1 MSNKTTK
8 VALQSALPSKKEEET
23 RILNWDKASKI
34 LDLNRTESLRLVNEG
49 KLLLSETKKI
59 GLDDK
64 CFTKSS
70 ATLHI
75 PVEKLKSLP
84 IGAVFTSK
92 SGQATA
98 TVRYIHDTLY
108 IVANSCAV
116 CLEYRI
122 IKSSFSGLF
131 VGLPIFSHVF
141 IIFFTFLYGT
151 MGRPPFCRSN
161 GGRAYIFMVLSLFF
175 R

>member
-64 CFTKSS
+64 CFPKSS

-108 IVANSCAV
+108 IVANCDSLQQLVYEYQQQIHKASDTNQTHQ
-116 CLEYRI
+116 EESKRTTRFPYRI
-122 IKSSFSGLF
+122 LF
-131 VGLPIFSHVF
+131 GCSILLLGYWILMK
-141 IIFFTFLYGT
+141 INMFLK
-151 MGRPPFCRSN
+151 
-161 GGRAYIFMVLSLFF
+161 ALQ
-175 R
+175 